1 MKSNKEFVT
10 DAFTI
15 YNDPTRPDPVQ
26 ILPGYYEFDEA
37 GFDLG
42 SGPQRNLSASVVY
55 RQGDFYDGE
64 RTNVAGEVNWK
75 PSPRFNMRFRY
86 DWNDIAVS
94 DGAFTSRLFQVV
106 TEVAL
111 RLNLTW
117 INLVQ
122 YDNNSEILGVN
133 SRLHWIPKAGREGF
147 IVLNHNVQD
156 YDKDNEFHSALS
168 DLNVKFSY
176 TFRF

>member
-1 MKSNKEFVT
+1 M
-10 DAFTI
+10 
-15 YNDPTRPDPVQ
+15 
-26 ILPGYYEFDEA
+26 
-37 GFDLG
+37 
-42 SGPQRNLSASVVY
+42 
-55 RQGDFYDGE
+55 
-64 RTNVAGEVNWK
+64 
-75 PSPRFNMRFRY
+75 
-86 DWNDIAVS
+86 
-94 DGAFTSRLFQVV
+94 
-106 TEVAL
+106 
-111 RLNLTW
+111 NLTW

-156 YDKDNEFHSALS
+156 FDKNNSFHSALS